1 MSDFLH
7 TESFWLPVFWYISYL
22 ATLIYFSAHVKT
34 GIIASGISELE
45 MTMLIVLRKTNKL
58 KIVHIR
64 DMFFYIKKDQMR
76 ARI

>member
-45 MTMLIVLRKTNKL
+45 MTMADCFEKN
-58 KIVHIR
+58 
-64 DMFFYIKKDQMR
+64 Q
-76 ARI
+76 